1 MDKPVVRRSH
11 CLCDRCAI
19 VLPITSATPAPS
31 TTPPYRHPHRVVV
44 VRFHSIVIANVNKL
58 FMRHI
63 NCPALWQRRLWPQCV
78 CVCICERER
87 EWGRETDCV
96 YASDYLCQMAVN
108 WISMFA
114 VLTHTLPLS
123 PPLPSSFSLSLHW
136 TCSPRL
142 LFILIISWCQLI
154 LSLSF
159 SRCRWVH
166 NAKSVEYS

>member
-1 MDKPVVRRSH
+1 MCNCVANHKCHALSPT
-11 CLCDRCAI
+11 
-19 VLPITSATPAPS
+19 TS
-31 TTPPYRHPHRVVV
+31 PYRHSHRVVV

-63 NCPALWQRRLWPQCV
+63 NCLALWQRRLWPQCV
-78 CVCICERER
+78 C
-87 EWGRETDCV
+87 EWETGCV

-114 VLTHTLPLS
+114 VLTHTLPLALS
-123 PPLPSSFSLSLHW
+123 SSLPSSLSLYW

-154 LSLSF
+154 LWLSLSLVAGECTMKNLL
-159 SRCRWVH
+159 SKLRQLAPNVVRT
-166 NAKSVEYS
+166 NLSN